1 MALAAPEGSAYIH
14 FPIRMSLLQAIVLGL
29 VQGLTEFLP
38 ISSTAHLRIVPEL
51 LGWPDPGAAY
61 SAVIQLGTV
70 AAVLIYFRR
79 DLVTL
84 TRAFFQGLARRQPFA
99 TTESRLAWFV
109 LIGTLPIG
117 LCGLAFKKTIETS
130 LRSLYVISGS
140 LIVLALILFVVERLA
155 SHKRTLDDMRWR
167 DGLIVG
173 LWQALALIPGSSR
186 SGTTITG
193 ALSLGLRREDAA
205 RYSFLLSIP
214 ATSLAGVFELKH
226 LLEATERP
234 SAVALWT
241 GTLVAFASGWAAIA
255 WLLSYLRKRSTLL
268 FIVYRVVLG
277 VVLLVLLNLGLLRP
291 LSGVEN
297 VDTSRMPSRVPV
309 EKQLTE

>member
-1 MALAAPEGSAYIH
+1 
-14 FPIRMSLLQAIVLGL
+14 MSLLQAIVLGL

-70 AAVLIYFRR
+70 AAVLIYFRK
-79 DLVTL
+79 DIVTL
-84 TRAFFQGLARRQPFA
+84 LRAFFQGLARREPFG
-99 TTESRLAWFV
+99 TTDSRLAWFV

-117 LCGLAFKKTIETS
+117 ICGLAFKKTIEGS

-214 ATSLAGVFELKH
+214 ATSLAGIFELKH

-234 SAVALWT
+234 STMALVT

-255 WLLSYLRKRSTLL
+255 WLLSYLRKRSTLI

-277 VVLLVLLNLGLLRP
+277 VVLLVLLHQGILRP
-291 LSGVEN
+291 LAGVEN
-297 VDTSRMPSRVPV
+297 VDTANTPLKVPV
-309 EKQLTE
+309 ERQGTD

>member
-1 MALAAPEGSAYIH
+1 
-14 FPIRMSLLQAIVLGL
+14 MSLLQAIVLGL

-51 LGWPDPGAAY
+51 LGWKDPGAAY

-70 AAVLIYFRR
+70 AAVLIYFRK

-84 TRAFFQGLARRQPFA
+84 GGAFFQGLLKRQPFA
-99 TTESRLAWFV
+99 TLESRLAWFV
-109 LIGTLPIG
+109 LVGTLPIG
-117 LCGLAFKKTIETS
+117 LCGLAFKKTIEGS

-140 LIVLALILFVVERLA
+140 LIVLALILFIVERMA
-155 SHKRTLDDMRWR
+155 SHKRTLADMRWQ
-167 DGLIVG
+167 DAIIVG

-214 ATSLAGVFELKH
+214 ATTLAGIFELKH

-255 WLLSYLRKRSTLL
+255 WLISYLRRRSTLI
-268 FIVYRVVLG
+268 FIIYRVVLG
-277 VVLLVLLNLGLLRP
+277 VVLLGLLHQGVLRP

-297 VDTSRMPSRVPV
+297 VDTPNKPLQVPV

>member
-1 MALAAPEGSAYIH
+1 
-14 FPIRMSLLQAIVLGL
+14 MSLLQAIVLGL

-51 LGWPDPGAAY
+51 LGWKDPGAAY

-70 AAVLIYFRR
+70 AAVLIYFRK

-84 TRAFFQGLARRQPFA
+84 GGAFFQGLLKRQPFA
-99 TTESRLAWFV
+99 TLESRLAWFV
-109 LIGTLPIG
+109 LVGTLPIG
-117 LCGLAFKKTIETS
+117 LCGLAFKKTIEGS

-140 LIVLALILFVVERLA
+140 LIVLAIILFIVERMA
-155 SHKRTLDDMRWR
+155 SHKRTLADMRWQ
-167 DGLIVG
+167 DAIIVG

-214 ATSLAGVFELKH
+214 ATTLAGVFELKH

-255 WLLSYLRKRSTLL
+255 WLISYLRRRSTLI
-268 FIVYRVVLG
+268 FIIYRVVLG
-277 VVLLVLLNLGLLRP
+277 VVLLGLLHQGVLRP

-297 VDTSRMPSRVPV
+297 VDTPNKPLQVPV

>member
-1 MALAAPEGSAYIH
+1 
-14 FPIRMSLLQAIVLGL
+14 MSLLQAIVLGL

-51 LGWPDPGAAY
+51 LGWEDPGAAY

-70 AAVLIYFRR
+70 AAVLIYFRK

-84 TRAFFQGLARRQPFA
+84 TAAFFRDLLRREPFA

-109 LIGTLPIG
+109 LVGTLPIG
-117 LCGLAFKKTIETS
+117 FAGLALKDVIESS
-130 LRSLYVISGS
+130 LRSLYVISAS
-140 LIVLALILFVVERLA
+140 LIVLALVLLVVERRA
-155 SHKRTLDDMRWR
+155 QHKRTLADMRWS
-167 DGLIVG
+167 DGILVG
-173 LWQALALIPGSSR
+173 VWQALALIPGSSR

-214 ATSLAGVFELKH
+214 ATSLAGIFELKH

-234 SAVALWT
+234 SAMALWV
-241 GTLVAFASGWAAIA
+241 GTLVAFGSGMAAIA
-255 WLLSYLRKRSTLL
+255 WLLRFLRTHSTLL
-268 FIVYRVVLG
+268 FVGYRVALG
-277 VVLLVLLNLGLLRP
+277 ALLLVLLGTGVLRP
-291 LSGVEN
+291 LSGVERRPE
-297 VDTSRMPSRVPV
+297 VPSPTAPSAPEPAEPLVRD
-309 EKQLTE
+309 